1 MATAL
6 HLAPSDTTRS
16 RIRTYL
22 DEGVLVLFILSIGIR
37 LMAFAS
43 NRSLWIDEAMLA
55 ENILNRSWEGLL
67 TPLDYYQIAP
77 IGFLWTVKAITL
89 ALGPSEFALR
99 LLPLCAGVLSC
110 WMLYRLTHKILPH
123 WVFLLLMG
131 LFGVCEPLIYYAQ
144 ELKQYASDVF
154 LTLWVFYLGRPLLT
168 HRFSKMKYWRL
179 LAVLCFGSWFSHA
192 MLIVGLGILLLLM
205 LQMLI
210 LSPSKEKSG
219 DKDHWYPIPQMIL
232 GLVLF
237 LANFTLEYQWLLAPL
252 HRSAAHQEIW
262 HQVWDQQLQAFMPLP
277 WEPQWI
283 PWLWHNLFSV
293 MKHPVGLRLSFIPG
307 VLFLLGIIG
316 TWAAPHF
323 NKSPSSS
330 NAYDFRP
337 LAALALSPLVI
348 ALVASGAHL
357 YPFLGRMLLFLVPT
371 FLFMICLGAYYLLI
385 ALPLI
390 LQQLRKLKKL
400 EWSDK
405 DLKRYWL
412 FAPIIFS
419 LVLVIGMIH
428 APKKLI
434 APTHEEMKPVLET
447 LAQKV
452 QPGDALYVY
461 YGAQP
466 SFQYYIESHGLKNPH
481 LEMSLKNVPRIE
493 GTYQSYIDG
502 LKQRNKPHA
511 FANTFQKL
519 EDLHPKRLWVLL
531 SHLYQQEE
539 QDITQ
544 ELSTWGKPVSILA
557 GRHVKAVAYE
567 ITPTL
572 KPNP

>member
-6 HLAPSDTTRS
+6 HLAPRDTAPSRLRS
-16 RIRTYL
+16 YL
-22 DEGVLVLFILSIGIR
+22 NEGVLVLFIFSIGIR
-37 LMAFAS
+37 LVAFAS

-55 ENILNRSWEGLL
+55 ENILNRSWEDLL

-77 IGFLWTVKAITL
+77 IGFLWAVKAMTL
-89 ALGPSEFALR
+89 ALGPSEYALR
-99 LLPLCAGVLSC
+99 LVPLCAGVLSC

-123 WVFLLLMG
+123 WVLLLFMG
-131 LFGVCEPLIYYAQ
+131 LFGFCEPIIYYAQ
-144 ELKQYASDVF
+144 ELKQYATDVF

-168 HRFSKMKYWRL
+168 QGFSQIKYWRL
-179 LAVLCFGSWFSHA
+179 VAVLCLGSWFSHA
-192 MLIVGLGILLLLM
+192 MLMVGLGVLLLLIF
-205 LQMLI
+205 QI
-210 LSPSKEKSG
+210 LTLAPPKEKPG
-219 DKDHWYPIPQMIL
+219 DKSHWHPIPQMIL
-232 GLVLF
+232 GLVFF

-277 WEPQWI
+277 WQPQWL
-283 PWLWHNLFSV
+283 PWLWHSLFSV

-316 TWAAPHF
+316 TWVAPHF
-323 NKSPSSS
+323 HKSPSGS
-330 NAYDFRP
+330 NPYDFRP

-348 ALVASGAHL
+348 TLVASGAHL

-371 FLFMICLGAYYLLI
+371 FLLMICLGGYYFVI
-385 ALPLI
+385 ALPSI
-390 LQQLRKLKKL
+390 VQPFKKFTGS
-400 EWSDK
+400 EEAQ
-405 DLKRYWL
+405 KRYWL
-412 FAPIIFS
+412 FAPIILS
-419 LVLVIGMIH
+419 IVLGIGLIH

-452 QPGDALYVY
+452 QPEDALYIY

-466 SFQYYIESHGLKNPH
+466 AFQYYIASHGLGNPT
-481 LEMSLKNVPRIE
+481 LEKPLKNIPRIE
-493 GTYQSYIDG
+493 GTYQSYVDG
-502 LKQRNKPHA
+502 LKHRNKPHA
-511 FANTFQKL
+511 FSKTFQPLKT
-519 EDLHPKRLWVLL
+519 LHPKRLWVLL

-544 ELSTWGKPVSILA
+544 ELSAWGKPVTILS
-557 GRHVKAVAYE
+557 GRHAKAMAYD
-567 ITPTL
+567 ITPAV